1 MGLHKNALQLV
12 YKEYDEERLRKE
24 FGDLVRVK
32 CFACF
37 LNSNSRNHYCYCMC
51 DTSINILGWWI
62 PKKFN
67 QKFNLH
73 RVEFECCSA
82 KHFSNIS
89 CKVFQCFSRKAH
101 ALLSL
106 PLKFS
111 IHVMHIV
118 LCVYGLA

>member
-1 MGLHKNALQLV
+1 MVDSSHLGLHKNALQLV

-32 CFACF
+32 YFACF
-37 LNSNSRNHYCYCMC
+37 LNSNSRNHYCYCIC

-73 RVEFECCSA
+73 HVEFECCSA

-89 CKVFQCFSRKAH
+89 CKVFHS
-101 ALLSL
+101 
-106 PLKFS
+106 
-111 IHVMHIV
+111 V
-118 LCVYGLA
+118 LVGRPMPSCHFP